1 MKKRKIKITPQADT
15 IYSNI
20 EKICKRKKKIALLVQ
35 WVAVRVA
42 TCKEKIFQVIN
53 FKFGYIYIFLVRE
66 IETESFFDFFS
77 T

>member
-1 MKKRKIKITPQADT
+1 MKKRKMKITPQADT

-53 FKFGYIYIFLVRE
+53 FKFGFFFFGERNRDRE
-66 IETESFFDFFS
+66 LLRFFFF
-77 T
+77 